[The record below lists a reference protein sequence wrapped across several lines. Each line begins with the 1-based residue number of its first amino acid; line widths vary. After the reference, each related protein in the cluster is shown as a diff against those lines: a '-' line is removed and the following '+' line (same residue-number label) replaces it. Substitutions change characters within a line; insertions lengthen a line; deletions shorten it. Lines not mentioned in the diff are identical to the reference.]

1 MILVYPIRVISFFI
15 YPTTNVRIRINENRK
30 LSTFHHAPIAK
41 ELFSLYNSSHNYHVI
56 VWGSYVGTEKL
67 KIGELAEMANVTKRT
82 IDHYTNLGLLKVERS
97 ISNYRYYDRS
107 SIERL
112 HFIEQCQ
119 KDGMSLDEIKKL
131 IIEKDA
137 EEIDVLELRLKIKGL
152 EKDVSEVLAHLDKN
166 DSKNLEHVKKN
177 ISHESLSL
185 IQTLL
190 LLLN

>member
-1 MILVYPIRVISFFI
+1 
-15 YPTTNVRIRINENRK
+15 
-30 LSTFHHAPIAK
+30 
-41 ELFSLYNSSHNYHVI
+41 
-56 VWGSYVGTEKL
+56 
-67 KIGELAEMANVTKRT
+67 
-82 IDHYTNLGLLKVERS
+82 
-97 ISNYRYYDRS
+97 
-107 SIERL
+107 
-112 HFIEQCQ
+112 
-119 KDGMSLDEIKKL
+119 MSLDEIKKL

-152 EKDVSEVLAHLDKN
+152 EKEVSEVLAHLDKS